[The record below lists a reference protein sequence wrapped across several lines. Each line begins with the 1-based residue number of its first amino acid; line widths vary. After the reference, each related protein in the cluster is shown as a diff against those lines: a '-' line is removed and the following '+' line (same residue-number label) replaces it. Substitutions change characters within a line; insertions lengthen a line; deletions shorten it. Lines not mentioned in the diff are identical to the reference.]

1 MTQATGL
8 PSAPLKVATK
18 PVLAVL
24 FTYIALIYLYK
35 SGRGGVLMLVGNL
48 SGISINFVLMNPL
61 AHDDAHDELIAIN
74 TDASSNLKDRKSA
87 LSVASLI
94 K

>member
-1 MTQATGL
+1 
-8 PSAPLKVATK
+8 
-18 PVLAVL
+18 
-24 FTYIALIYLYK
+24 
-35 SGRGGVLMLVGNL
+35 MLVGNL

-87 LSVASLI
+87 LSVARLI